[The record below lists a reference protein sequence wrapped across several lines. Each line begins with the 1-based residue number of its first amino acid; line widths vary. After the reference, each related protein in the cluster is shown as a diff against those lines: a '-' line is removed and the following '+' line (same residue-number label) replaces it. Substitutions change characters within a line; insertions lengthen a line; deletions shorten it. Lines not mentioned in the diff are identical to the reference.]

1 MLYLT
6 CHMLP
11 ELHVCAREGVCMCVT
26 VHVCVRTC
34 VCCCSLKDAVLG
46 KVVQGVNLLQVFQC
60 ATQGLHSTLL
70 RAELSPVVTMTKSL

>member
-1 MLYLT
+1 
-6 CHMLP
+6 
-11 ELHVCAREGVCMCVT
+11 MCVT
-26 VHVCVRTC
+26 VC

-70 RAELSPVVTMTKSL
+70 RAELSPAVTMTKSL